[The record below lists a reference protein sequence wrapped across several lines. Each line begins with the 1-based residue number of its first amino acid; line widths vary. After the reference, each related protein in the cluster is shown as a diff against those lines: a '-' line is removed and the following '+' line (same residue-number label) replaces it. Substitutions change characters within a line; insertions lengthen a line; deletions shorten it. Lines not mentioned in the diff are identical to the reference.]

1 MVRGNILLKQ
11 AKHDV
16 YAIWWWET
24 MGKKRRKARRKAAI
38 KLPPFNPVSKSDNT
52 CFFCVILRLFRQFS
66 FFATTVGTMSTPVS
80 SSRSGTAAATYAQ
93 STLIIQAQVVSTDHE
108 IIRHIGV
115 DSAVTVAEFFN
126 IITIC
131 FDLDNPEFDR
141 YCCNFGG
148 TTLDPDSLLWEHL
161 QADGDEFHC
170 VVGLWQIR
178 IQLIEIIARDNG
190 TPTALCVGGF
200 GSMADLLFDD
210 FDDHDDFDDFYDGD
224 ASSPGGS
231 PGGPGVSGPP
241 GGPGASVASGF
252 VGAIDAQGNPS
263 AAPAGNSGAIDRMR
277 LCATCQDSFD
287 LTRINTRLTG
297 AETIETVLGRTRPEP
312 ANLIRRSG
320 ILDFVPLLQ
329 AIDFSRTPDID
340 PEVAMMCAVL
350 PVEEDPVQ
358 QDAFWAVVLG
368 LSCMSDEE
376 VTDAIIESIVQALG
390 WNKTANEVR
399 ALCPNSLKH
408 LRDIG
413 GLSSPVERIEI
424 YRELLR
430 L

>member
-1 MVRGNILLKQ
+1 
-11 AKHDV
+11 
-16 YAIWWWET
+16 
-24 MGKKRRKARRKAAI
+24 MGKKRRKAWRKAVI
-38 KLPPFNPVSKSDNT
+38 KLPPFNPVSKTDNT

-115 DSAVTVAEFFN
+115 DSAVTVAEFYN

-210 FDDHDDFDDFYDGD
+210 FDDRDDFDDFYESDG
-224 ASSPGGS
+224 SPGGTAA
-231 PGGPGVSGPP
+231 GGPGVSGTP
-241 GGPGASVASGF
+241 GGPGMSGCAG
-252 VGAIDAQGNPS
+252 VVDAHGNPS

>member
-1 MVRGNILLKQ
+1 
-11 AKHDV
+11 
-16 YAIWWWET
+16 

-93 STLIIQAQVVSTDHE
+93 STLIIQAQ
-108 IIRHIGV
+108 V

-224 ASSPGGS
+224 ASGPGGS
-231 PGGPGVSGPP
+231 PGGPGGSGPP
-241 GGPGASVASGF
+241 GGSGASVASGF
-252 VGAIDAQGNPS
+252 AGAIDAQGNPS

>member
-1 MVRGNILLKQ
+1 MVRGNILFKQ

-115 DSAVTVAEFFN
+115 DSAVTVAEFYN

-224 ASSPGGS
+224 AGGPGGGPGGS
-231 PGGPGVSGPP
+231 GVSGTPGGPGMSGV
-241 GGPGASVASGF
+241 PGASGCA
-252 VGAIDAQGNPS
+252 GAVDAHGNPS

-320 ILDFVPLLQ
+320 I
-329 AIDFSRTPDID
+329 
-340 PEVAMMCAVL
+340 
-350 PVEEDPVQ
+350 
-358 QDAFWAVVLG
+358 
-368 LSCMSDEE
+368 
-376 VTDAIIESIVQALG
+376 
-390 WNKTANEVR
+390 
-399 ALCPNSLKH
+399 
-408 LRDIG
+408 
-413 GLSSPVERIEI
+413 
-424 YRELLR
+424 
-430 L
+430 

>member
-1 MVRGNILLKQ
+1 
-11 AKHDV
+11 
-16 YAIWWWET
+16 
-24 MGKKRRKARRKAAI
+24 
-38 KLPPFNPVSKSDNT
+38 
-52 CFFCVILRLFRQFS
+52 
-66 FFATTVGTMSTPVS
+66 MSTPVS

-115 DSAVTVAEFFN
+115 DSAVTVAEFYN

-210 FDDHDDFDDFYDGD
+210 FDDRDDFDDFYESDG
-224 ASSPGGS
+224 SPGGTAA
-231 PGGPGVSGPP
+231 GGPGVSGTP
-241 GGPGASVASGF
+241 GGPGMSGCAG
-252 VGAIDAQGNPS
+252 VVDAHGNPS

-358 QDAFWAVVLG
+358 QDAFWSVVLG

>member
-1 MVRGNILLKQ
+1 
-11 AKHDV
+11 
-16 YAIWWWET
+16 
-24 MGKKRRKARRKAAI
+24 
-38 KLPPFNPVSKSDNT
+38 
-52 CFFCVILRLFRQFS
+52 
-66 FFATTVGTMSTPVS
+66 MSTPVS

-115 DSAVTVAEFFN
+115 DSAVTVAEFYN

-161 QADGDEFHC
+161 QVDGDEFHC

-210 FDDHDDFDDFYDGD
+210 FDDRDDFDDFYDGD
-224 ASSPGGS
+224 AGG
-231 PGGPGVSGPP
+231 PGGPGGSATP

-252 VGAIDAQGNPS
+252 AGAIDAHGNPS

>member
-1 MVRGNILLKQ
+1 
-11 AKHDV
+11 
-16 YAIWWWET
+16 
-24 MGKKRRKARRKAAI
+24 
-38 KLPPFNPVSKSDNT
+38 
-52 CFFCVILRLFRQFS
+52 
-66 FFATTVGTMSTPVS
+66 MSTPVS

-210 FDDHDDFDDFYDGD
+210 FDDRDDFDDFYDAD
-224 ASSPGGS
+224 AGG

-241 GGPGASVASGF
+241 GGPSASVASGF
-252 VGAIDAQGNPS
+252 AGAIDAHGNPS